1 MNTSNNTIQG
11 FLKAKFDALKGWLFK
26 YSKIVLPVI
35 LVLCVGLTIVIA
47 INANKRKIEQEESA
61 VSADDGTD
69 ADSALEEIPLVP
81 LEKDVVPG
89 INEFFEGYYRA
100 VVDGDTDTMSNL
112 VYYLDATEKL
122 RAAETS
128 KYTESSSIEVYTKAG
143 PTEGTYIAF
152 IYVEFKFFDYDKS
165 LPGLNT
171 FYVCTKEDGSFYI
184 NEDCELSDSE
194 RRYIREVQLQD
205 DVIDLNNKATAA
217 YNDMVVADSTLA
229 DFLVDLTDE
238 IEKNVGETLA
248 RAEGTAQTETGEGD
262 GDTEEGV
269 EEEETPDE
277 SSVSSETVVTEV
289 KTTDVVNIRTSDS
302 ETADKLG
309 KAAVGDTFKLLEERG
324 NGWSKVE
331 YNGEDAFIKS
341 DYLEPSKT
349 EVREVASAEESEGET
364 PVEEPAD
371 NDETAASTTTSGTV
385 TVKENVRIRSGAS
398 ETSEKLATAYAGEK
412 LEVIMKQADGWTKIK
427 YNGKTAYVKSD
438 YVE

>member
-1 MNTSNNTIQG
+1 M
-11 FLKAKFDALKGWLFK
+11 KFDALKGWLVR

-35 LVLCVGLTIVIA
+35 LVICVGLTIVIA

-61 VSADDGTD
+61 VSQEDGTGAD
-69 ADSALEEIPLVP
+69 AAQEEVPLVP
-81 LEKDVVPG
+81 LEKDAVPG

-100 VVDGDTDTMSNL
+100 VIDGNTETMSNL

-143 PTEGTYIAF
+143 PSEGTYIAF
-152 IYVEFKFFDYDKS
+152 VYAEIKFFDYDKP

-171 FYVCTKEDGSFYI
+171 FYVCTKEDGSYYI

-248 RAEGTAQTETGEGD
+248 RAEGTAQAEDGEGD
-262 GDTEEGV
+262 AEE
-269 EEEETPDE
+269 EAEEETPEETD
-277 SSVSSETVVTEV
+277 SASSETVVTEV

-331 YNGEDAFIKS
+331 YNGGEAFIKS

-349 EVREVASAEESEGET
+349 EVRDVASAEETEGET
-364 PVEEPAD
+364 TAEPAD
-371 NDETAASTTTSGTV
+371 NDETAASATTSGTV

-427 YNGKTAYVKSD
+427 YKGKTAYVKSD

>member
-11 FLKAKFDALKGWLFK
+11 FLKAKFDALKGWLVR

-35 LVLCVGLTIVIA
+35 LVICVGLTIVIA

-61 VSADDGTD
+61 VAQEEGAGADD
-69 ADSALEEIPLVP
+69 ALEEIPLVP

-89 INEFFEGYYRA
+89 INEFFGGYYKA
-100 VVDGDTDTMSNL
+100 VVDGDTETMSNL

-143 PTEGTYIAF
+143 PSEGTYLAF
-152 IYVEFKFFDYDKS
+152 IYAELKFFDYDKP

-171 FYVCTKEDGSFYI
+171 FYVCTKEDGSYYI

-229 DFLVDLTDE
+229 DFLVELTDE

-248 RAEGTAQTETGEGD
+248 RAEGTAQTETES
-262 GDTEEGV
+262 EESNA
-269 EEEETPDE
+269 EEAADNEETPEE
-277 SSVSSETVVTEV
+277 SGAASETVVTEV

-349 EVREVASAEESEGET
+349 EVRDAASAEETEQDT
-364 PVEEPAD
+364 T
-371 NDETAASTTTSGTV
+371 ETAESAETSGTV

-427 YNGKTAYVKSD
+427 YEGKTAYVKSD